1 MQGSQY
7 TVSDVMTSTVVALAG
22 GATFKEIVR
31 TMQRWGVSAM
41 PVLDGDGHVTG
52 VVSEADL
59 LRKEEF
65 RAGDADRSG
74 RSGGPPGAVRA
85 RAVTARDLATVPA
98 VTVHADAT
106 LAGAAGLMAR
116 HGVKR
121 LPVVDDRGVLIGIVS
136 RSDLLKVFLRS
147 DEAIA
152 QEVRHQVVAG
162 RFPVPLDAVRVR
174 VREGVVTLAGEVA
187 DTSVVPLALRL
198 VRSVEGVVDVRS
210 EITTSRHPGPA
221 AGDGGPSRRTG
232 PGTRGVG
239 PGTRAP
245 APGKAA
251 S

>member
-1 MQGSQY
+1 
-7 TVSDVMTSTVVALAG
+7 
-22 GATFKEIVR
+22 
-31 TMQRWGVSAM
+31 
-41 PVLDGDGHVTG
+41 
-52 VVSEADL
+52 
-59 LRKEEF
+59 
-65 RAGDADRSG
+65 
-74 RSGGPPGAVRA
+74 
-85 RAVTARDLATVPA
+85 
-98 VTVHADAT
+98 
-106 LAGAAGLMAR
+106 MAR

-162 RFPVPLDAVRVR
+162 RFPVPLDSVRVR

-210 EITTSRHPGPA
+210 EITASRRHCGPA

-232 PGTRGVG
+232 PSTRGAG

-245 APGKAA
+245 APGKGAP
-251 S
+251 